1 MCVRYS
7 QFWCSVPSFIAH
19 QPSDQNISAKRM
31 PQPPQQRE
39 WETEPARVA
48 LNSQLTQSIKMK
60 WLLIIS
66 NSSCFVVFL
75 SVFFFFFSFLSIIF
89 IKIEIYYYIL
99 IDFHYVMLLLLVA
112 LSARSRFVWDIWG
125 VAVVEDALP
134 CLVLSCLSV
143 LWEYMAE
150 WLLLLRLLRYKWV
163 FRWFTKMMMHWYWWE
178 TTKTTTTLKMMMMI
192 NNHKSNQL
200 SLLWFHITISA
211 WRSFVLRCGEISEFV
226 LAAGK
231 LRRIFV

>member
-134 CLVLSCLSV
+134 CLVLSCLVFLYYGSI
-143 LWEYMAE
+143 WPSDCCCCGCWDINEYSDDS
-150 WLLLLRLLRYKWV
+150 RKWWCIDTDERQRRQQR
-163 FRWFTKMMMHWYWWE
+163 RWRWW
-178 TTKTTTTLKMMMMI
+178 
-192 NNHKSNQL
+192 
-200 SLLWFHITISA
+200 W
-211 WRSFVLRCGEISEFV
+211 W
-226 LAAGK
+226 
-231 LRRIFV
+231 